1 MSLKTYLPSDI
12 ESNIASIRANGST
25 ISANYF
31 TTDLVRPTAIS
42 RNLSELEVN
51 GAVELDI
58 PVVPLTLP
66 LYHSSGDNLKSRS
79 FDYDFV
85 LGNTNNT
92 LENHFLIFDAGSAT
106 WFVSYLSKDIN
117 DDSVSYKLT
126 VNEMSV
132 SAVLDS
138 DVKYKCIDLSKYKRV
153 MVSNLSVEPV
163 EGYAVDYV
171 DLPFTF
177 EVEEVTEE
185 TVVQDGLQTVTEY
198 TRILVVTPN
207 RVLREEEE
215 QLLRSVNV
223 ITAFTNES
231 YESNLRFVG
240 KLDYEPNLKD
250 YFIYNSTTRYGNLR
264 DFLDTLDVE
273 PHAVFVGK
281 VEDLKGFVF
290 NLETFYNSDVNLLE
304 SPQPTSES
312 LGDSSLSVYL
322 RDFTYLA
329 YEELFFKLQDNN
341 TGAVNT
347 LQLQVKDD
355 TGVVS
360 VLERILVSP
369 SNPFEVYSSFLNYG
383 LICLPIIKRF
393 TTEVTTTIEIPGE
406 TPEDPPVQQ
415 DVTETTEHEVV
426 KGFYIKRF
434 SCTETDDETLQIV
447 FESNEEGFGYTYDSA
462 IIDALGSTLTASNTS
477 LNAVPAETKPD
488 LLSKTFNLAK
498 KDPQLT
504 LSNIAKVY
512 LTDTVSSSFK
522 VADATSLASANYSFN
537 PTIDLTFEETTFFN
551 NGRGVED
558 TIESIKT
565 SLESFTNV
573 SVMTSRQYA
582 YFYIDTKNSST
593 KSVLI
598 DTEANL
604 LDTSSV
610 QCLKGDGKLLLN
622 FDTTKED
629 QATFK
634 AIPEL
639 PYIVVDLYYAQELH
653 INPFSYILPEGILKE
668 QDIANINE
676 VIDTDS
682 YVSYEERSQYLKD
695 LSINWSNSILSHFLL
710 PVVPLYDSED
720 EFSGCVAVYYDPC
733 TIEGRQLETTLVSG
747 EGEYLVTNDSSL
759 DLKYISGYND
769 GLPVY
774 TTLTTLPANINT
786 VDPSSYFNIKS
797 SVTAN
802 LYHTSF
808 EYSLNDDFDINI
820 KVLDKTA
827 NIVETVHIVNDATK
841 TLTELLENLNTEYLY
856 FGNSSY
862 PNTFSVSVKASAPDP
877 RYVVSIENI
886 SGGSL
891 VSSKLSFETQAGV
904 LNIPLN
910 RSV

>member
-12 ESNIASIRANGST
+12 ESNIESIRANDST

-42 RNLSELEVN
+42 RNLSELDVN

-92 LENHFLIFDAGSAT
+92 LENHFLIFDAGATT
-106 WFVSYLSKDIN
+106 WFVSYLSKDLN
-117 DDSVSYKLT
+117 GDSISYKLT
-126 VNEMSV
+126 VNEMSA
-132 SAVLDS
+132 STVLDS

-153 MVSNLSVEPV
+153 MVSNLSTEPV
-163 EGYAVDYV
+163 EGYAIDYL

-185 TVVQDGLQTVTEY
+185 IVIQDGLQTVTEY
-198 TRILVVTPN
+198 KRLLIVTPDRILQ
-207 RVLREEEE
+207 EEEE
-215 QLLRSVNV
+215 QVLRSINV

-231 YESNLRFVG
+231 YQSNLRFAG

-264 DFLDTLDVE
+264 DFLEELDVE

-290 NLETFYNSDVNLLE
+290 NLEIFYNSDANLLE
-304 SPQPTSES
+304 SLQDTSDS

-329 YEELFFKLQDNN
+329 YEELFFKVTDNN
-341 TGAVNT
+341 TGTVSA
-347 LQLQVKDD
+347 LQLQVKHD

-360 VLERILVSP
+360 TLERIVVSN
-369 SNPFEVYSSFLNYG
+369 SNPFEMYSNLLSYG
-383 LICLPIIKRF
+383 LICLPIIKKF
-393 TTEVTTTIEIPGE
+393 TTEVTTTVEVPGE
-406 TPEDPPVQQ
+406 TPEEPPTQQ
-415 DVTETTEHEVV
+415 DVVEVVEHEVV

-434 SCTETDDETLQIV
+434 SCIEADDETLQIV
-447 FESNEEGFGYTYDSA
+447 FESNEEGFGYTYDSDA
-462 IIDALGSTLTASNTS
+462 IDALGAPLTTSNNP
-477 LNAVPAETKPD
+477 LNAIPAETKTD

-504 LSNIAKVY
+504 LSNIVKVY
-512 LTDTVSSSFK
+512 LNEPVSSSFK
-522 VADATSLASANYSFN
+522 VADATSLASKNYNFK
-537 PTIDLTFEETTFFN
+537 PTIDLTFEETPFFN
-551 NGRGVED
+551 KGVGVED
-558 TIESIKT
+558 AIESIKT
-565 SLESFTNV
+565 TLESFTNV
-573 SVMTSRQYA
+573 SVKTSKHYA
-582 YFYIDTKNSST
+582 YFYIDAKNSPT

-598 DTEANL
+598 DTGVNL
-604 LDTSSV
+604 LGTKDI
-610 QCLKGDGKLLLN
+610 QCLQGDGKLLLN

-629 QATFK
+629 QASFK
-634 AIPEL
+634 AVPEL
-639 PYIVVDLYYAQELH
+639 PYIIVDLYYTQELH

-668 QDIANINE
+668 QDTANISE
-676 VIDTDS
+676 VITSDAYT
-682 YVSYEERSQYLKD
+682 SYEERSQYLED
-695 LSINWSNSILSHFLL
+695 LSINWSNSVMSYFLL
-710 PVVPLYDSED
+710 PVVPLYNNED

-733 TIEGRQLETTLVSG
+733 TIEGRQLENTLVTG
-747 EGEYLVTNDSSL
+747 KGEYLVTNSSSL
-759 DLKYISGYND
+759 DLKYVSGYND
-769 GLPVY
+769 SLPVY
-774 TTLTTLPANINT
+774 TPLTTLPANISM
-786 VDPSSYFNIKS
+786 VDTSSYFSIKN

-808 EYSLNDDFDINI
+808 EYSLNDDFDVNI
-820 KVLDKTA
+820 KVLDKTS
-827 NIVETVHIVNDATK
+827 NVVENVRIINDPTK
-841 TLTELLENLNTEYLY
+841 TLEELLENLDAEYLD
-856 FGNSSY
+856 FGSSSY
-862 PNTFSVSVKASAPDP
+862 PSTFSVSIKASAPDS
-877 RYVVSIENI
+877 RYVVSVENI

-891 VSSKLSFETQAGV
+891 VFSKLSFKTQTGV